1 MHIDSYKIYSY
12 GTTWKNGKESKTE
25 TIKQMLTSD
34 ECITGR
40 QLIELLSE
48 VEHIWHGDYGSK
60 DCHVEVTFKNRE
72 R

>member
-12 GTTWKNGKESKTE
+12 GTTWKNGKA
-25 TIKQMLTSD
+25 
-34 ECITGR
+34 
-40 QLIELLSE
+40 E

>member
-34 ECITGR
+34 ESITGR

-48 VEHIWHGDYGSK
+48 VEHIWHGDYGDK

>member
-48 VEHIWHGDYGSK
+48 IEHIWHGDHGYK